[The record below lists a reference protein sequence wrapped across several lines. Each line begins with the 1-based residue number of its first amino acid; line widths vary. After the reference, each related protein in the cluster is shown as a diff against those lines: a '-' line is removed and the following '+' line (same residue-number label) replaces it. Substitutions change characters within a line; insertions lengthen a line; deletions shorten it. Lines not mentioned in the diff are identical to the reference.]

1 MNEKENP
8 MAKSYDKD
16 SDSARSHRERAAT
29 DDFLEKG
36 SRAKFR
42 EFTNDSAKDVPS
54 SLQPDD
60 EGK

>member
-1 MNEKENP
+1 MGKT
-8 MAKSYDKD
+8 YDKD

-42 EFTNDSAKDVPS
+42 EFANETAKDVPS
-54 SLQPDD
+54 TLRPDD

>member
-1 MNEKENP
+1 
-8 MAKSYDKD
+8 MAKTYDKD
-16 SDSARSHRERAAT
+16 GDSARSHRERAAT
-29 DDFLEKG
+29 DDVLEKG

-42 EFTNDSAKDVPS
+42 EFSNESAKEVSS